1 LLSPKFG
8 SADIQHGSGE
18 YFFIASN
25 HSHHLYLNKK
35 LARQRPLDP
44 PLATKYIK
52 SSLSY
57 DSPEMNQIC
66 RAAAQAHIAVV
77 LGFSQNDNN
86 SLYIAQCTVSSEGK
100 IVMKRRKLKPTHMER
115 TVFGD
120 ASGSSLNNVAELEGV
135 GRVGAL
141 ACWEHLQPLL
151 KYHTI
156 SLREQIHV
164 AAWPPLHAFVEAG
177 EGLYGMSADGKLL
190 CMLS

>member
-1 LLSPKFG
+1 
-8 SADIQHGSGE
+8 
-18 YFFIASN
+18 
-25 HSHHLYLNKK
+25 
-35 LARQRPLDP
+35 
-44 PLATKYIK
+44 LATKYIK

-135 GRVGAL
+135 GREGAL